1 MAGLDAALPAAAATH
16 RTKEDTP
23 PRRIWAQDVL
33 VRADRLRAK
42 LNAREADQPL
52 SPGDRKIAN
61 EAHARLDAARCAALR
76 VYPRPHRL
84 SNWWRGTLV
93 EAAYK
98 NLHAAEILMASL
110 YNDTQVAAEIPEAIA
125 RVEVCLDRDDPRRVA
140 ALRLHGAE
148 PKDPGVKEG
157 FVKAVQVGFEAGD
170 AEHGRLRSFR
180 NAVVGSAAA
189 LALILVVFIVYVAFN
204 PSFMPMCFTPDHA
217 GQVCATGSSTPKHY
231 DVLTV
236 AALGMLGG
244 MLSAIVSI
252 RNMQGTSLAY
262 DVPTAL
268 AALKLPVGALSALG
282 GLLLIKANF
291 IPGLSNLD
299 TQEQILAYAFVFGA
313 AQQLLVGAVD
323 RHAQQLLSAAPSK
336 ASDSTRPERG

>member
-1 MAGLDAALPAAAATH
+1 MAAQRVAPA
-16 RTKEDTP
+16 DTP

-42 LNAREADQPL
+42 LDAIQADNPP
-52 SPGDRKIAN
+52 SPG
-61 EAHARLDAARCAALR
+61 EAKLAEEVHERLMGARCAALR
-76 VYPRPHRL
+76 VSPRPHRL

-93 EAAYK
+93 EAAYQ

-110 YNDTQVAAEIPEAIA
+110 YTDTQVAAEIPEAIA

-140 ALRLHGAE
+140 ALRLLD
-148 PKDPGVKEG
+148 PKPHEDPEVIREE
-157 FVKAVQVGFEAGD
+157 FAKAVQVGFEAGD

-180 NAVVGSAAA
+180 NAVVGSAVVLAFI
-189 LALILVVFIVYVAFN
+189 LALFIAYVAFN
-204 PSFMPMCFTPDHA
+204 PAFMPVCFQPDQATH
-217 GQVCATGSSTPKHY
+217 VCASGGDTPRHY
-231 DVLTV
+231 DLLTV
-236 AALGMLGG
+236 AAMGMLGG

-252 RNMQGTSLAY
+252 KNMQGTSVAY

-282 GLLLIKANF
+282 GLLLIKAGF

-299 TQEQILAYAFVFGA
+299 TQEQILAYAFVFGS

-323 RHAQQLLSAAPSK
+323 RHAQQLLSTAPSK
-336 ASDSTRPERG
+336 AADAARPERAV

>member
-1 MAGLDAALPAAAATH
+1 MDAALPTAAATQ
-16 RTKEDTP
+16 RKKEVTTP

-42 LNAREADQPL
+42 LHAREADQPL
-52 SPGDRKIAN
+52 SPGDSKIAE

-76 VYPRPHRL
+76 VSPRPHRL

-93 EAAYK
+93 EAAYQ

-110 YNDTQVAAEIPEAIA
+110 YTDTQVAAEIPEAIA
-125 RVEVCLDRDDPRRVA
+125 RVEVSLDRDDPRRVA
-140 ALRLHGAE
+140 ALKLDGAE
-148 PKDPGVKEG
+148 PKDPGVREG
-157 FVKAVQVGFEAGD
+157 FVKAVQIGFEAGD

-180 NAVVGSAAA
+180 NAIVGSAAA
-189 LALILVVFIVYVAFN
+189 LAFILVVFIAYVAVN
-204 PSFMPMCFTPDHA
+204 PSFMPMCFTPSHA
-217 GQVCATGSSTPKHY
+217 GQICATGGGTPRHY

-236 AALGMLGG
+236 AAHGMLGG

-313 AQQLLVGAVD
+313 AQQLVVGAVD

-336 ASDSTRPERG
+336 AADSTRPERG